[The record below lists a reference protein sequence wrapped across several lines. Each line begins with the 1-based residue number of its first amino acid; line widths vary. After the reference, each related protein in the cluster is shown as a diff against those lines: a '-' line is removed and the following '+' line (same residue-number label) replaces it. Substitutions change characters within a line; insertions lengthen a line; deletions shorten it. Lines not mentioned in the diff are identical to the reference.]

1 MHQEITKKE
10 KISGIK
16 MMVFILI
23 AAVFL
28 ISFNSL
34 ASTFLGTANA
44 SIVDAITLVF
54 ASAMAYM
61 FIRSYIT
68 SYKYLLIEDDFIIQ
82 ELTGSKEKLLLNINI
97 HQITKLEPIEIADY
111 MMDQKKKYAT
121 KRKLNKHLRGLEIYY
136 CIYEQDDKYHFIEIQ
151 PSKDFIQIIKN
162 RKLS

>member
-1 MHQEITKKE
+1 
-10 KISGIK
+10 

-61 FIRSYIT
+61 FIRNYIT

-82 ELTGSKEKLLLNINI
+82 ELTGSKEKI
-97 HQITKLEPIEIADY
+97 ITQYQYPSDY
-111 MMDQKKKYAT
+111 
-121 KRKLNKHLRGLEIYY
+121 
-136 CIYEQDDKYHFIEIQ
+136 
-151 PSKDFIQIIKN
+151 
-162 RKLS
+162 